1 VKRGTRC
8 SWLLAPAGACLLL
21 VLITLATLQ
30 AVEGKFGD
38 CDAAQLREKVRVFAM
53 DEAGNRR
60 PLSTVGYAENQ
71 LDYSSA
77 PQTGATLWLDE
88 LELGLHVEHDWQLLR
103 DTHRLA
109 RNLILTLCAVAIA
122 LVIWL
127 TLWTR
132 RNRKHLAEREVLYHQ
147 VLNHLPLM
155 VRIRGLTGQVKFE
168 NRATLKSEEVARWG
182 SLNLSD
188 INPGNE
194 LPPLTRVLWQIQRD
208 TLHSEAPQTRHFET
222 GEVEHP
228 DFRAYRLISFP
239 IHDTNGQ
246 PRALGSLAIDE
257 TEQARVRH
265 ALASLATDLD
275 RQVQERTAEL
285 MEAKEQAETATQ
297 AKANFL
303 ANMSHEIRSPLNAV
317 VGLTHLARRANSE
330 FKVNTYL
337 DKIIKSAEHLQ
348 NVVGDIL
355 DFSKLE
361 AGEMQAER
369 VEFSLQRLLDSA
381 VDIVWERARDKPL
394 QLVVDVDPQL
404 PGLFYGDPLRIV
416 QILINFMD
424 NAIKF
429 TERGS
434 ITLRVR
440 QQEQGEG
447 HCRLCFEVQD
457 SGIGIPADR
466 LDEMLKPFQQL
477 DDSTTRR
484 YGGTGLGLAISA
496 QLVTLLGGQLVIRS
510 ELGAGSLFGFLLT
523 LEIAPGTPVPEED
536 YGDVLTMPSVRGR
549 HVLLVED
556 DPLNREVA
564 GELLAALELR
574 VTSVVNGA
582 EALRQ
587 LASDPSIDLVLLDI
601 QMPVMDGLETI
612 RRLRPGH
619 PDLPVIAMTA
629 NNLSGDRERCLQAGM
644 SDYLAKPIDPQHLE
658 SVLERWLGRRS
669 QQTLALRIPIPAE
682 GELPAIPGLEQHAA
696 LGRLLNNHE
705 LYRSLLHRFVDD
717 HADVAD
723 KLYANLTQ
731 QQFADAQESLHRFKS
746 MAATLGAERLQELS
760 VDLELCLRE
769 GRAWGGMYERFVA
782 EFDRL
787 LKAIKA
793 GLAS

>member
-1 VKRGTRC
+1 
-8 SWLLAPAGACLLL
+8 
-21 VLITLATLQ
+21 
-30 AVEGKFGD
+30 
-38 CDAAQLREKVRVFAM
+38 
-53 DEAGNRR
+53 
-60 PLSTVGYAENQ
+60 
-71 LDYSSA
+71 
-77 PQTGATLWLDE
+77 
-88 LELGLHVEHDWQLLR
+88 
-103 DTHRLA
+103 
-109 RNLILTLCAVAIA
+109 
-122 LVIWL
+122 
-127 TLWTR
+127 
-132 RNRKHLAEREVLYHQ
+132 
-147 VLNHLPLM
+147 
-155 VRIRGLTGQVKFE
+155 
-168 NRATLKSEEVARWG
+168 
-182 SLNLSD
+182 
-188 INPGNE
+188 
-194 LPPLTRVLWQIQRD
+194 
-208 TLHSEAPQTRHFET
+208 
-222 GEVEHP
+222 
-228 DFRAYRLISFP
+228 
-239 IHDTNGQ
+239 
-246 PRALGSLAIDE
+246 
-257 TEQARVRH
+257 
-265 ALASLATDLD
+265 
-275 RQVQERTAEL
+275 
-285 MEAKEQAETATQ
+285 
-297 AKANFL
+297 
-303 ANMSHEIRSPLNAV
+303 
-317 VGLTHLARRANSE
+317 
-330 FKVNTYL
+330 
-337 DKIIKSAEHLQ
+337 
-348 NVVGDIL
+348 
-355 DFSKLE
+355 
-361 AGEMQAER
+361 
-369 VEFSLQRLLDSA
+369 
-381 VDIVWERARDKPL
+381 
-394 QLVVDVDPQL
+394 
-404 PGLFYGDPLRIV
+404 
-416 QILINFMD
+416 
-424 NAIKF
+424 
-429 TERGS
+429 
-434 ITLRVR
+434 
-440 QQEQGEG
+440 
-447 HCRLCFEVQD
+447 
-457 SGIGIPADR
+457 
-466 LDEMLKPFQQL
+466 
-477 DDSTTRR
+477 
-484 YGGTGLGLAISA
+484 
-496 QLVTLLGGQLVIRS
+496 
-510 ELGAGSLFGFLLT
+510 
-523 LEIAPGTPVPEED
+523 VPEED

-682 GELPAIPGLEQHAA
+682 GGLPAIPGLEQHAA

>member
-1 VKRGTRC
+1 
-8 SWLLAPAGACLLL
+8 
-21 VLITLATLQ
+21 
-30 AVEGKFGD
+30 
-38 CDAAQLREKVRVFAM
+38 
-53 DEAGNRR
+53 
-60 PLSTVGYAENQ
+60 
-71 LDYSSA
+71 
-77 PQTGATLWLDE
+77 
-88 LELGLHVEHDWQLLR
+88 
-103 DTHRLA
+103 
-109 RNLILTLCAVAIA
+109 
-122 LVIWL
+122 
-127 TLWTR
+127 
-132 RNRKHLAEREVLYHQ
+132 
-147 VLNHLPLM
+147 
-155 VRIRGLTGQVKFE
+155 
-168 NRATLKSEEVARWG
+168 EVARLG
-182 SLNLSD
+182 SPAVSD
-188 INPGNE
+188 INPGNA
-194 LPPLTRVLWQIQRD
+194 LPPVTRVLWQIQRD
-208 TLHSEAPQTRHFET
+208 TLNTEAPQTRHFEM

-228 DFRAYRLISFP
+228 DFKAYRLISFP

-297 AKANFL
+297 AKATFL
-303 ANMSHEIRSPLNAV
+303 ANMSHEIRSPLHAV
-317 VGLTHLARRANSE
+317 VGLAHLARRANRE
-330 FKVNTYL
+330 VKVGDYL
-337 DKIIKSAEHLQ
+337 DKIIKSAEHLK

-404 PGLFYGDPLRIV
+404 PGLFFGDPLRIV

-582 EALRQ
+582 
-587 LASDPSIDLVLLDI
+587 
-601 QMPVMDGLETI
+601 
-612 RRLRPGH
+612 
-619 PDLPVIAMTA
+619 
-629 NNLSGDRERCLQAGM
+629 
-644 SDYLAKPIDPQHLE
+644 
-658 SVLERWLGRRS
+658 
-669 QQTLALRIPIPAE
+669 
-682 GELPAIPGLEQHAA
+682 
-696 LGRLLNNHE
+696 
-705 LYRSLLHRFVDD
+705 
-717 HADVAD
+717 
-723 KLYANLTQ
+723 
-731 QQFADAQESLHRFKS
+731 
-746 MAATLGAERLQELS
+746 
-760 VDLELCLRE
+760 
-769 GRAWGGMYERFVA
+769 
-782 EFDRL
+782 
-787 LKAIKA
+787 
-793 GLAS
+793 

>member
-1 VKRGTRC
+1 
-8 SWLLAPAGACLLL
+8 
-21 VLITLATLQ
+21 
-30 AVEGKFGD
+30 
-38 CDAAQLREKVRVFAM
+38 
-53 DEAGNRR
+53 
-60 PLSTVGYAENQ
+60 
-71 LDYSSA
+71 
-77 PQTGATLWLDE
+77 
-88 LELGLHVEHDWQLLR
+88 
-103 DTHRLA
+103 
-109 RNLILTLCAVAIA
+109 
-122 LVIWL
+122 
-127 TLWTR
+127 
-132 RNRKHLAEREVLYHQ
+132 
-147 VLNHLPLM
+147 
-155 VRIRGLTGQVKFE
+155 
-168 NRATLKSEEVARWG
+168 
-182 SLNLSD
+182 
-188 INPGNE
+188 
-194 LPPLTRVLWQIQRD
+194 
-208 TLHSEAPQTRHFET
+208 
-222 GEVEHP
+222 
-228 DFRAYRLISFP
+228 
-239 IHDTNGQ
+239 
-246 PRALGSLAIDE
+246 
-257 TEQARVRH
+257 
-265 ALASLATDLD
+265 
-275 RQVQERTAEL
+275 

-404 PGLFYGDPLRIV
+404 PGLFFGDPLRIV

-523 LEIAPGTPVPEED
+523 LEIAPGTPLVPEED

-669 QQTLALRIPIPAE
+669 QQTLALRVPIPAE
-682 GELPAIPGLEQHAA
+682 GGLPAIPGLEQHAA

-760 VDLELCLRE
+760 VDLELCLQE